1 MASSPLEA
9 TTYPDIMAR
18 LDELGVLG
26 DRAFLDAALSDFES
40 GLREQVVAL
49 VEALSK
55 TDRRLLERI
64 AHRMAGSAMT
74 LGASRL
80 GGQAV
85 EFERSAAQCTVD
97 ALGERVQAIQQE
109 AEQLLIWVG
118 KMRQG

>member
-26 DRAFLDAALSDFES
+26 DRAFLDAALGDFES
-40 GLREQVVAL
+40 GLREQMLAL

-55 TDRRLLERI
+55 SDRRRLERI

-80 GGQAV
+80 GIQAV

-97 ALGERVQAIQQE
+97 ALGERVAAIQQE
-109 AEQLLIWVG
+109 ADQLLIWVG
-118 KMRQG
+118 KMRQS